1 MVNSPRIH
9 SSLVSFWMIFEVLQS
24 ASHIQ
29 VLFDGSKNPKNLGIQ
44 PKHNLSNSKSSS
56 KSTPSRDL
64 SLLVETS
71 QNLLTEWSCSC
82 NEIMIFHSRY
92 WKSFRHKSNIHL
104 LIFISSLT
112 TLTLPNLSIWLINI
126 FFFDAKKFCDS
137 SNFSFVGDIGE
148 VLLVTVLR
156 SWLQHIL
163 SPTFVTNIDS
173 CYQWSHINC
182 HICHIW

>member
-1 MVNSPRIH
+1 
-9 SSLVSFWMIFEVLQS
+9 MIFEALQS
-24 ASHIQ
+24 ELIRFKFYSM
-29 VLFDGSKNPKNLGIQ
+29 GSKILKHLGVQ
-44 PKHNLSNSKSSS
+44 PKHNLSNSKSSW

-112 TLTLPNLSIWLINI
+112 TLTLPNLSIWLLNI

-148 VLLVTVLR
+148 VLR

-173 CYQWSHINC
+173 CYQWSPINC